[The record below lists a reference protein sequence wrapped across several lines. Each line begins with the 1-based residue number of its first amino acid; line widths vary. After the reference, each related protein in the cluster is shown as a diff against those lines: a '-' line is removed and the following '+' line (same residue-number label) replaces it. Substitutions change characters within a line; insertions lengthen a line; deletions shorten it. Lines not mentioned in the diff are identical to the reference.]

1 MRVNGPAARIREASA
16 CRAGRVSLFL
26 GVTRLWRLSALVP
39 LWLLLS
45 AGAALAKA
53 PKRTEG
59 RAGAAVAHRP
69 TAVPLPVRGSGRLVK
84 QVAQPPTRTR
94 QARVGVS
101 TPALL
106 ARAPSRESPLRS
118 SLKLP
123 AIELW
128 HITSHQTFSL
138 RPDVKGGDFSRKQL
152 AALSTFL
159 RCHYTNKRHAMES
172 RLISLIYA
180 TARHFNNGRVTIISG
195 YRAPKVAKMK
205 GNPKSP
211 HKRGVACDFR
221 IDGVAVTE
229 LRDYLRRTYHGIG
242 VGYYPI
248 SNFVHLDVGRQQ
260 DAFWIDYS
268 GPGER
273 ARYSSA
279 PDEDLRSGVAER
291 AASGDAEGAVEGEAS
306 AKVEAAPAA
315 APALPGAPLPGEVHT
330 QGDL

>member
-16 CRAGRVSLFL
+16 CRAGRVSLFQ
-26 GVTRLWRLSALVP
+26 GATRLRGLLAALVLLTLSA
-39 LWLLLS
+39 S
-45 AGAALAKA
+45 TAAAKTT
-53 PKRTEG
+53 PKPEG
-59 RAGAAVAHRP
+59 RAAAHRP

-84 QVAQPPTRTR
+84 QVAQTPTRTR

-106 ARAPSRESPLRS
+106 ARAPSRESTLRS

-273 ARYSSA
+273 ARYSNA

-291 AASGDAEGAVEGEAS
+291 AASGDSEGEEREAP
-306 AKVEAAPAA
+306 AKVEAKAEAKIEA